1 MKKTEKNTVKAE
13 EIVDTIVTADTPAT
27 DKPATDKP
35 ATDKPAT
42 DKPATDT
49 PATDTPAT
57 DTPATDKPATDVIND
72 AVDIALKAA
81 GTAVSAYS
89 AAINHA
95 DEATKFMAADEAV
108 NTLNAVIKAAAYG
121 EWLKAENPFEAAIRE
136 LFVTEYK
143 ITTSKD
149 KDGKPTSATLK
160 SGKVIVDLQD
170 FENSV
175 KDRKLANHPNWVN
188 DMSKLRESLILR
200 AYYELYNGSEAEK
213 KTAVKL
219 FATANNIST
228 TIESN
233 GGMPKDA
240 LSMTTLKTA
249 IQDVVNKILFIPRE
263 DKQNVNSLTVTK
275 AEVWFILLSAFA
287 YNRRTG
293 VITCPRDDTMR
304 AMVTQVVHFILTGNH
319 PVFR

>member
-13 EIVDTIVTADTPAT
+13 EIVETIVAADTPAT
-27 DKPATDKP
+27 DKPATDK
-35 ATDKPAT
+35 
-42 DKPATDT
+42 

-188 DMSKLRESLILR
+188 DMGKLRESLILR

-263 DKQNVNSLTVTK
+263 DKPANSLTVTK